1 MKCSIRSLC
10 VCALGIAV
18 SAVALAAEKPKRGSA
33 PEKAPAAAPP
43 PAKPAETPPGE
54 TPPVYKVK
62 KELLKIEVSLKGV
75 FEAERAA
82 EIALRS
88 QQWAAFEV
96 LEAVEHGAT
105 VRRGDVL
112 LRFDPEKIDEE
123 IADLR
128 TKAATSAL
136 ALRQAELNLQA
147 LEASTPLD
155 VKAAERAKQIADEDL
170 ATFLKVDRQLLVKG
184 AENSLKSSEFWLDQ
198 QKEELRQLEKMYRAD
213 DLTEETEEIVLK
225 RARHAVENAEF
236 SVENARARHDQS
248 LKMEIPRKQETL
260 QQAAQRQD
268 LAWAKGKEAI
278 PLALLQARR
287 DLEKL
292 KLDRAHEERKL
303 KGFLADR
310 ELMTIKAP
318 IDGVVYYGRFMR
330 GKWSGM
336 ETLADSLRRGGSVQK
351 SAVVM
356 TIVQPRPL
364 GIRASVPEG
373 DLEKVRPGMKAG
385 VRPAGFPDM
394 RLTAAVARVDAIP
407 AGADSFEARLEVK
420 LDEKAAAIMPGMACT
435 VKLVPYVDKAA
446 LVVPAKAVFTD
457 ELDDEKSYVFITADG
472 GKTSAKR
479 PVTIGKRS
487 DERVEI
493 VKGIAAGDV
502 ILLERPKDAAP
513 SPGPKP
519 GEGPKKKD

>member
-1 MKCSIRSLC
+1 
-10 VCALGIAV
+10 
-18 SAVALAAEKPKRGSA
+18 
-33 PEKAPAAAPP
+33 
-43 PAKPAETPPGE
+43 
-54 TPPVYKVK
+54 
-62 KELLKIEVSLKGV
+62 
-75 FEAERAA
+75 
-82 EIALRS
+82 
-88 QQWAAFEV
+88 
-96 LEAVEHGAT
+96 
-105 VRRGDVL
+105 
-112 LRFDPEKIDEE
+112 
-123 IADLR
+123 
-128 TKAATSAL
+128 
-136 ALRQAELNLQA
+136 
-147 LEASTPLD
+147 
-155 VKAAERAKQIADEDL
+155 
-170 ATFLKVDRQLLVKG
+170 
-184 AENSLKSSEFWLDQ
+184 
-198 QKEELRQLEKMYRAD
+198 MYRAD

-292 KLDRAHEERKL
+292 KLDRTREEKKL

-310 ELMTIKAP
+310 ELMTVKAP

-407 AGADSFEARLEVK
+407 AGADSFEARL
-420 LDEKAAAIMPGMACT
+420 T
-435 VKLVPYVDKAA
+435 VESTRKPPRSC
-446 LVVPAKAVFTD
+446 PAWPA
-457 ELDDEKSYVFITADG
+457 
-472 GKTSAKR
+472 R
-479 PVTIGKRS
+479 
-487 DERVEI
+487 
-493 VKGIAAGDV
+493 
-502 ILLERPKDAAP
+502 
-513 SPGPKP
+513 
-519 GEGPKKKD
+519 